1 MQYPLLCLSA
11 SAGSGKTYQLAM
23 RYLNLLL
30 LGAKPS
36 SILTLTFTKKAA
48 QEMEERI
55 IHKIKE
61 LYDNKNNREYINKFE
76 FITIKDEQEW
86 LKWQDKISQIYY
98 DFLREDLK
106 ITTIDAFFQR
116 ILKNFCWYVGVEYDF
131 ELQEDDLEAITEI
144 FLSLLEKTDFEQI
157 LEICYRKKQ
166 TLNHILTLCVFLDS
180 FKEMLQ
186 QSLFIQKFIESQRE
200 NPKEK
205 AMEYARRIQ
214 KTYVETF
221 GELADSL
228 QFSNFESLLQ
238 KGQTWLTKQNLQDYK
253 RDKFSKTPF
262 NEADFALLKES
273 IYQGLLQEEAEYLE
287 QLYRIFNAF

>member
-144 FLSLLEKTDFEQI
+144 FYRFWKKLILSRF
-157 LEICYRKKQ
+157 
-166 TLNHILTLCVFLDS
+166 
-180 FKEMLQ
+180 
-186 QSLFIQKFIESQRE
+186 
-200 NPKEK
+200 
-205 AMEYARRIQ
+205 
-214 KTYVETF
+214 
-221 GELADSL
+221 
-228 QFSNFESLLQ
+228 
-238 KGQTWLTKQNLQDYK
+238 
-253 RDKFSKTPF
+253 
-262 NEADFALLKES
+262 
-273 IYQGLLQEEAEYLE
+273 
-287 QLYRIFNAF
+287 